1 MQRNDQRQPK
11 ELRPVTL
18 TRGYSRHAE
27 GSVLIE
33 FGDTRVIC
41 TASVEARVPAFLRG
55 GGRGWITAQYGML
68 PRSTHTRNNREAT
81 QGKQSGRTLEIQR
94 LIGRSLRAVVD
105 LEKLG
110 EQTITLDCDVLQAD
124 GGTRTASIT
133 GAWVALP
140 FTDDDLQ
147 TMIEY
152 ARYGIKQLLQ
162 AQRDARID
170 PIP

>member
-124 GGTRTASIT
+124 GGTRTASLT
-133 GAWVALP
+133 GAWVA
-140 FTDDDLQ
+140 
-147 TMIEY
+147 
-152 ARYGIKQLLQ
+152 
-162 AQRDARID
+162 
-170 PIP
+170 